1 MKPIYPGVIIHKQVN
16 KQSALLGEHA
26 ISTEFGRKPK
36 MLVLALCAQITMK
49 HLATLAHISY
59 TIPNTNKS

>member
-16 KQSALLGEHA
+16 KQSALLVKHA

-36 MLVLALCAQITMK
+36 MLVLEHYVHKLQ
-49 HLATLAHISY
+49 
-59 TIPNTNKS
+59 